1 MSETETETEIIA
13 FNFIVDMFEKNLLI
27 DIEDINIL
35 DTEECK
41 YPSVIK
47 AINKFLCKVNVKS
60 NDMETL
66 SDDID
71 IAIDNFKLMI
81 KKEKRKEKQAEK
93 IKEEQIDDKEKSL
106 ELINKLIDAGLD
118 SETETDL
125 IEIKSYVS
133 KLISVK
139 RNGNTANAVRNAKDR
154 ARKEAKKSEMF
165 VCPYCNQYRMN
176 LDKFNI
182 HSANCEARNKCKST
196 ICEIVI
202 KDIQHKKYKNFNLN
216 LTDNQKTE
224 MRKQYRETV
233 KAL

>member
-1 MSETETETEIIA
+1 MSETEIEINA
-13 FNFIVDMFEKNLLI
+13 YNFIAKMYEEEKLI
-27 DIEDINIL
+27 DIDDIDIL
-35 DTEECK
+35 DTDDCK

-47 AINKFLCKVNVKS
+47 AINKFLGKVNVKN

-66 SDDID
+66 SEDID

-154 ARKEAKKSEMF
+154 ARKEAKKNDMF
-165 VCPYCNQYRMN
+165 YCPYCNQFRMN
-176 LDKFNI
+176 LEKFNTHI
-182 HSANCEARNKCKST
+182 GECEARCKVKSAK
-196 ICEIVI
+196 CEIVI
-202 KDIQHKKYKNFNLN
+202 KDIQDKNYKNFNLK
-216 LTDNQKTE
+216 LTDDDKAD